1 MKKKMPTFHEDLIE
15 NLSDPKERAAYLNAA
30 IEDGDSRIL
39 LKAFRDIAEVY
50 GGMSKLS
57 NRTKL
62 ARESLY
68 RTLSGNGNPKLSTL
82 QKVAH
87 EFGLKMNFEPE
98 GKKHLTSR

>member
-1 MKKKMPTFHEDLIE
+1 MKKRIPSFHEDLIE
-15 NLSDPKERAAYLNAA
+15 NLKNPKERAAYLNAA

-50 GGMSKLS
+50 GGMTKLS
-57 NRTKL
+57 SRTKL

-68 RTLSGNGNPKLSTL
+68 RTLSGKGNPKLSTL

-98 GKKHLTSR
+98 HSKQPAHR